1 MFFINRKP
9 TMLLSF
15 ICLIIFGSQ
24 FAFAQDNVWRDV
36 TASEREMTTS
46 KVEPNADAEAIFWEV
61 RIDDSKENLSMKHY
75 VRVKI
80 FTERGREKYS
90 KVDIPFFK
98 GMKIKDIMARVIK
111 PDGTISELAKTDIL
125 EREIVRIDKVKL
137 KAKSFAVP
145 NVEVGTIVEYRYTEL
160 TPGSANNMRMT
171 FQHDIPIQNITY
183 YFKPFADGKYFTFN
197 MGGNVFVEDKK
208 GFYRATM
215 TNVPALK
222 EEPQMPPEDEV
233 RSWLLMYYADAGMT
247 TSDFWSNAG
256 YYIAKAYDI
265 KDTLKPGKE
274 VKATAEQI
282 AAGVQT
288 PDEKLAKIFEF
299 CKTQIKNIT
308 YDPQLTDEQKEAI
321 KENKSTGETLQKK
334 QGTATEIN
342 QLFASMATAL
352 GFEARLAF
360 GGDRSKKF
368 FNPQQAHVSFIHFS
382 SIAVKVGGDWQY
394 YDPGSYFLP
403 YGMLAWFEEDTS
415 VLLLSSKDY
424 LRNVRTPLSGVDKS
438 VAKRSGKFKL
448 LEDGTLEGTV
458 KVEYTGQL
466 SYLQKMDIYEKSPD
480 KREEILKEEIKSRMS
495 TAEVSN
501 IVFENVMDAEKPLS
515 YQYKIRVPNYAS
527 KTGKRLFLQP
537 GFFEYGTTP
546 LFSSATRKYPI
557 YFHYGWSEQDNIEIE
572 LPKGFELDNAETPAT
587 IEDPSRIGSLSF
599 KITFDRAT
607 GLLNYQ
613 RKFHFANKMYL
624 FPAGAYTPLKG
635 LFDAFNKAD
644 LSPITLKQ
652 N

>member
-125 EREIVRIDKVKL
+125 EREIVKIDKVKL

-256 YYIAKAYDI
+256 YYIA
-265 KDTLKPGKE
+265 
-274 VKATAEQI
+274 
-282 AAGVQT
+282 
-288 PDEKLAKIFEF
+288 
-299 CKTQIKNIT
+299 
-308 YDPQLTDEQKEAI
+308 
-321 KENKSTGETLQKK
+321 
-334 QGTATEIN
+334 
-342 QLFASMATAL
+342 
-352 GFEARLAF
+352 
-360 GGDRSKKF
+360 
-368 FNPQQAHVSFIHFS
+368 
-382 SIAVKVGGDWQY
+382 
-394 YDPGSYFLP
+394 
-403 YGMLAWFEEDTS
+403 
-415 VLLLSSKDY
+415 
-424 LRNVRTPLSGVDKS
+424 
-438 VAKRSGKFKL
+438 
-448 LEDGTLEGTV
+448 
-458 KVEYTGQL
+458 
-466 SYLQKMDIYEKSPD
+466 
-480 KREEILKEEIKSRMS
+480 
-495 TAEVSN
+495 
-501 IVFENVMDAEKPLS
+501 
-515 YQYKIRVPNYAS
+515 
-527 KTGKRLFLQP
+527 
-537 GFFEYGTTP
+537 
-546 LFSSATRKYPI
+546 
-557 YFHYGWSEQDNIEIE
+557 
-572 LPKGFELDNAETPAT
+572 
-587 IEDPSRIGSLSF
+587 
-599 KITFDRAT
+599 
-607 GLLNYQ
+607 
-613 RKFHFANKMYL
+613 
-624 FPAGAYTPLKG
+624 
-635 LFDAFNKAD
+635 
-644 LSPITLKQ
+644 
-652 N
+652 